1 MSLLSFLGVSD
12 AYAALPAGGAHGAA
26 GGIMSLLPMLVIFV
40 VVAYFLIVRP
50 QSKRTKQQRQL
61 MEGLGIGDEVITAG
75 GIVGRISK
83 MQDNFVLLNLCNN
96 VDITMQKNSIANTLP
111 KGTLESMD
119 K

>member
-1 MSLLSFLGVSD
+1 MSLLTMLGISS
-12 AYAALPAGGAHGAA
+12 AYAVTPAAAVHGPA

-50 QSKRTKQQRQL
+50 QSKRAKEQRKL
-61 MEGLGIGDEVITAG
+61 MEAIGIGDEVITSG

-83 MQDNFVLLNLCNN
+83 LRDNFVLLNLCSN
-96 VDITMQKNSIANTLP
+96 VEITMQKNSIANILP
-111 KGTLESMD
+111 KGTLDSMD